1 MSVSVIVD
9 ISRMLNARS
18 MKFSKKFSNILKAA
32 KFGIRKVDLLK
43 ICELQ
48 AKIPALLPLAD
59 LTELYSQQD
68 IL

>member
-18 MKFSKKFSNILKAA
+18 MKFSKKFSNILK
-32 KFGIRKVDLLK
+32 VDLLK
-43 ICELQ
+43 ISELQ